1 MLNSKK
7 LITTAAL
14 AVLAG
19 GGLIGCGH
27 DREPIPAD
35 AVILEADKGVSTDKM
50 SATVRD
56 PGMVYVYDESDK
68 KVLYTGRVRD
78 GDSVRVDTFKDE
90 ISIDGRTVAQPEMDD
105 AHRYRIYFDEDR
117 SARNRDQSRDHDADA
132 TYRREVRTEERTV
145 APAPAPAPQYNP
157 DGTVIRRETTE
168 TRVAPAPAPQSD
180 GTVIRRETTI
190 TPAPAPAPAPTNP
203 DGTVIRRET
212 ETQTEIRRD

>member
-1 MLNSKK
+1 MLNSKQ
-7 LITTAAL
+7 LLTTAVLGAL
-14 AVLAG
+14 TA

-27 DREPIPAD
+27 DRDAVPAD

-50 SATVRD
+50 SATIHD
-56 PGMVYVYDESDK
+56 PGMVYVYDDSDK
-68 KVLYTGRVRD
+68 RVIYTGRVKD
-78 GDSVRVDTFKDE
+78 GDSIRVNTFKDE
-90 ISIDGRTVAQPEMDD
+90 ISIDGKVVAQPEMDD

-117 SARNRDQSRDHDADA
+117 DARHATGDE

-168 TRVAPAPAPQSD
+168 TQVAPAPAPRSD
-180 GTVIRRETTI
+180 GTVIRKETTE
-190 TPAPAPAPAPTNP
+190 TQVPAGSTVTPAPAPTNP
-203 DGTVIRRET
+203 DGTVIHKET